1 MQQLGHT
8 LIIPCAGRK
17 LLIQTQKAQN
27 GALKEESWIETTRRC
42 PFLLLLL
49 FFSFIDFFT
58 SRLFSFLISHD
69 GFTRRC
75 THGWFLFF
83 WLLAWMNEEAQNGA
97 QGRRRVEAMR
107 RDDAFLLL
115 FLFFSFLT
123 LSFLVCFCFLV
134 WWWIP
139 EEMHTWLIFIV
150 DFSLTFHLF
159 DLVDLLL
166 WLCIHLLIFVV
177 YAFW

>member
-8 LIIPCAGRK
+8 LIIPFQGENIFYKHKR
-17 LLIQTQKAQN
+17 
-27 GALKEESWIETTRRC
+27 LKMVLSRRRVEIETTRRC

-123 LSFLVCFCFLV
+123 LSFLVFFCFLV
-134 WWWIP
+134 WLWIP
-139 EEMHTWLIFIV
+139 EGMHTWLIFIV